1 MTSPENIT
9 DDASPYWP
17 RALGLLVSILIACG
31 VLYAA
36 APEPAV
42 AQRLTSELTGRD
54 LARQLT
60 EHLSKADPDAASHPI
75 ALTLVGPEHVTV
87 ATRDALVSNPKLTA
101 DPLGAPFTLT
111 ANLDAGSVSTAVIS
125 SGDPKPVAS
134 STRRVGSWI
143 SMLPPALAVLLAVFT
158 RRLILSLATA
168 LIVGA
173 AAQVGWWP
181 HSALY
186 KAGESY
192 IVGPIADTFNLY
204 IIAFTI
210 SLVGMVHVM
219 LRSGGLAGLLE
230 IVRTR
235 ATGAR
240 STRVAT
246 ALMGAVVF
254 FDDYANTIVVGST
267 MRPLTDARLICREK
281 LAYLVDSTSAPIA
294 GIAVVS
300 TWIGYEV
307 GLFDVLSQQLALGK
321 SGYEIFFEILPLRF
335 YCLLTLFFV
344 LANAYSGRDFG
355 PMLTAERRARATGA
369 LLREGAK
376 PLGASALEALRP
388 PEGAPLRARN
398 AIIPVALVLT
408 SVVFGM
414 FWSGWS
420 SADGASLPSLLG
432 ALSGKPFPL
441 GQAIGEMASFTTW
454 RDAFSNANGA
464 KVLCSSAILGS
475 LLSITLAVSQRILPI
490 RDALLSWAKAI
501 PGMRTAISILVLAW
515 AMRSL
520 CDDLSTSVYLIG
532 AVQDFLSPLWLPV
545 VTFALAALVAFATGT
560 SWGTMGILLPAMIPL
575 AHHMSLN
582 QPGSEMVVAL
592 CLGAVLD
599 GAIFGDHCSPIS
611 DTTVMSSIASACDHL
626 DHVRTQI
633 PYAVTTMLAAAIF
646 GYVGVAQGLHPTVA
660 LILGALSLAAVLA
673 LVGKHVP
680 DADEDAEP
688 SAA

>member
-1 MTSPENIT
+1 MTC
-9 DDASPYWP
+9 A
-17 RALGLLVSILIACG
+17 

-36 APEPAV
+36 APEPVV
-42 AQRLTSELTGRD
+42 AQRLTAELTGRA
-54 LARQLT
+54 LAEPALAHLSETSPDATSHPVTVSLDGPAHLT
-60 EHLSKADPDAASHPI
+60 EPALAALL
-75 ALTLVGPEHVTV
+75 A
-87 ATRDALVSNPKLTA
+87 NPKLTA
-101 DPLGAPFTLT
+101 SGSGTPLTLTSALDGPSVTSTLSAGAPKPI
-111 ANLDAGSVSTAVIS
+111 GSS
-125 SGDPKPVAS
+125 S
-134 STRRVGSWI
+134 RRVGTWV

-158 RRLILSLATA
+158 RRLILSLAAA
-168 LIVGA
+168 LLVGA
-173 AAQVGWWP
+173 AAQAGWMP

-186 KAGESY
+186 KAGASY
-192 IVGPIADTFNLY
+192 VVGPVADTFNLY

-230 IVRTR
+230 VVRAR

-246 ALMGAVVF
+246 ALMGAAVF
-254 FDDYANTIVVGST
+254 FDDYANTIVVGAT
-267 MRPLTDARLICREK
+267 MRPLTDARRICREK

-294 GIAVVS
+294 GVAVVS

-355 PMLTAERRARATGA
+355 PMLAAERRARATGA
-369 LLREGAK
+369 LLREGAE
-376 PLGASALEALRP
+376 PLGAGQLGDLHP

-398 AIIPVALVLT
+398 ATLPVALVLCG
-408 SVVFGM
+408 VIFGM
-414 FWSGWS
+414 YWSGWS
-420 SADGASLPSLLG
+420 GEGGASLPSLLG
-432 ALSGKPFPL
+432 ALSGKPVPL
-441 GQAIGEMASFTTW
+441 GEALSGLGSFTVW
-454 RDAFSNANGA
+454 RDAFSNADGA
-464 KVLCSSAILGS
+464 KVLCSSAVLGS
-475 LLSITLAVSQRILPI
+475 LLAIALAASQRII
-490 RDALLSWAKAI
+490 TVADAARSWARAI
-501 PGMRTAISILVLAW
+501 PGMRTAVSILVLAW

-532 AVQDFLSPLWLPV
+532 AVQDLLAPLWLPV

-575 AHHMSLN
+575 AHHMSTT
-582 QPGSEMVVAL
+582 QPGAEIIVAL

-633 PYAVTTMLAAAIF
+633 PYAVTTMLAAASF
-646 GYVGVAQGLHPTVA
+646 GYVGVAQGLHPAAA
-660 LILGALSLAAVLA
+660 LALGALALLGVLFT
-673 LVGKHVP
+673 LGKHVP
-680 DADEDAEP
+680 DADAE
-688 SAA
+688 AAST

>member
-1 MTSPENIT
+1 MHTT
-9 DDASPYWP
+9 DAPDEPRPLWP
-17 RALGLLVSILIACG
+17 RALGFLATLLVVCG
-31 VLYAA
+31 VLYAS

-42 AQRLTSELTGRD
+42 AQRLTAELTGRG
-54 LARQLT
+54 LADDTIAHLAKAAPDAETHPVTIATQGPANLT
-60 EHLSKADPDAASHPI
+60 EPALAALL
-75 ALTLVGPEHVTV
+75 A
-87 ATRDALVSNPKLTA
+87 NPKLTA
-101 DPLGAPFTLT
+101 SPSGTPLTLT
-111 ANLDAGSVSTAVIS
+111 AKLDGPSVSSTLSA
-125 SGDPKPVAS
+125 DKPEPIAS
-134 STRRVGSWI
+134 SSKRVGTWI
-143 SMLPPALAVLLAVFT
+143 AMLPPALAVLLAIFT
-158 RRLILSLATA
+158 RRLILSLAAA
-168 LIVGA
+168 LLVGA
-173 AAQVGWWP
+173 AAQVGWMP

-186 KAGESY
+186 KAGASY
-192 IVGPIADTFNLY
+192 VVAPVVDTFNLY

-230 IVRTR
+230 IVRAR

-246 ALMGAVVF
+246 ALMGAAVF

-267 MRPLTDARLICREK
+267 MRPLTDARRICREK

-294 GIAVVS
+294 GVAIVS

-307 GLFDVLSQQLALGK
+307 GLFDVLSQQLSLGK

-344 LANAYSGRDFG
+344 LANAFSGRDFG

-369 LLREGAK
+369 LLREGAE
-376 PLGASALEALRP
+376 PLGAGQLGDLHP
-388 PEGAPLRARN
+388 PEDAPLRAYN
-398 AIIPVALVLT
+398 AILPVALVLMG
-408 SVVFGM
+408 VIFGM
-414 FWSGWS
+414 YWSGWS
-420 SADGASLPSLLG
+420 GADGASLPSLLG
-432 ALSGKPFPL
+432 ALSGKPVPL
-441 GQAIGEMASFTTW
+441 GEALGGLGTFTVW
-454 RDAFSNANGA
+454 RDAFSNADGA

-475 LLSITLAVSQRILPI
+475 LLAIGLAATQRILTLS
-490 RDALLSWAKAI
+490 DAVRSWAKAI
-501 PGMRTAISILVLAW
+501 PGMRTAVSILVLAW

-532 AVQDFLSPLWLPV
+532 AVQDLLAPLWLPV

-575 AHHMSLN
+575 AHHMSTT
-582 QPGSEMVVAL
+582 QPGAEIIVAL

-633 PYAVTTMLAAAIF
+633 PYAVTTMLAAASF
-646 GYVGVAQGLHPTVA
+646 GYVGVAQGLHPA
-660 LILGALSLAAVLA
+660 LALLLGAAALLGVLFT
-673 LVGKHVP
+673 LGKHVP
-680 DADEDAEP
+680 DAEVEAG
-688 SAA
+688 